1 MKPGLLLLFAAF
13 MMITGCEKI
22 KDATSVKVDT
32 SFEAD
37 FPVTVTE
44 VKTTTAS
51 VFSVSEVISLADNSD
66 LSDYLSRIEDI
77 ALSNLV
83 ITVSGLMEGQTINS
97 LSLDASGVGNVL
109 TINNITMSNNTF
121 TPEISSSVLKQ
132 MGDKLQADKTLTL
145 TVSGETS
152 GPMTFLVNCNMDAKV
167 VVATL

>member
-1 MKPGLLLLFAAF
+1 MKPSLPLLFAAL

-22 KDATSVKVDT
+22 KDATSAKVDT

-37 FPVTVTE
+37 FPVTVTD

-51 VFSVSEVISLADNSD
+51 VFSVSEEISLADNSD
-66 LSDYLSRIEDI
+66 LNDYLSKIEEI
-77 ALSNLV
+77 TLSNLV

-97 LSLDASGVGNVL
+97 LSLDAAGVGNIL
-109 TINNITMSNNTF
+109 TITNITMSNNSF

-132 MGDKLQADKTLTL
+132 MGNKLQADKRLTL

-152 GPMTFLVNCNMDAKV
+152 GPMTFLVSCNMDARV
-167 VVATL
+167 VVAAL